1 MPTPQAA
8 STTRPLLVRWLY
20 ATAVGH
26 LLVGLVLT
34 WAGDAHV
41 FEAYH
46 RSVEHFFW
54 PEGAAPAASR
64 NAQVWWIALFGAT
77 VQSTALWMAA
87 LVHLGDRHRSAA
99 AWAWLLAGLAL
110 WAPQDLALSIHARV
124 WAHVWVDS
132 LALLVL
138 VPPLVWLWRHDSTP
152 TNRS

>member
-1 MPTPQAA
+1 
-8 STTRPLLVRWLY
+8 
-20 ATAVGH
+20 
-26 LLVGLVLT
+26 
-34 WAGDAHV
+34 V
-41 FEAYH
+41 FDAYH

-54 PEGAAPAASR
+54 PDGAAPPAAR
-64 NAQVWWIALFGAT
+64 AAQVWWIALFGAT

-124 WAHVWVDS
+124 WTHVLVDS

-138 VPPLVWLWRHDSTP
+138 VPPLVWLWRHDSTF
-152 TNRS
+152 TNRF